1 MIINF
6 KYGFKYKN
14 FLFGWHDSKEDELY
28 RLPSVSNNRNYD
40 LKLLSKIK
48 IGKQE
53 GYRIVRDKKTINQLK
68 ELTEQINYTYVV
80 NGYKSKD
87 TPF

>member
-6 KYGFKYKN
+6 KYGFEYKN
-14 FLFGWHDSKEDELY
+14 FLFGWHKKKLY

-40 LKLLSKIK
+40 LKLLSRIK

-53 GYRIVRDKKTINQLK
+53 GYRVVRDKKTINQLK